1 MPLSGVNLGGIKLGI
16 LEKRKRDMIVK
27 MRKEG
32 YIQRE
37 IAEKLGVNL
46 KTVRKYDHSTSCGSG
61 KRRTQ
66 EERLTAC
73 EAAIRTALDWL
84 HLLWF
89 MAPTDQLYDCPK
101 CGSYRMKYDD
111 YVESTFVC
119 ERCGYQY
126 TLPFHLCHE
135 CFSRD
140 INYDDYPGYAVC
152 ERCGNRR
159 SD

>member
-1 MPLSGVNLGGIKLGI
+1 MGI
-16 LEKRKRDMIVK
+16 LEKRKRDRIVK

-32 YIQRE
+32 YTQKE
-37 IAEKLGVNL
+37 VAEAVGVHVR
-46 KTVRKYDHSTSCGSG
+46 TVRKYDSVRGAGSVKG
-61 KRRTQ
+61 RSL
-66 EERLTAC
+66 EARLTAC
-73 EAAIRTALDWL
+73 EEALRTSLDWL
-84 HLLWF
+84 HLLSF
-89 MAPTDQLYDCPK
+89 MVPTDEEHLCPK

-159 SD
+159 RD